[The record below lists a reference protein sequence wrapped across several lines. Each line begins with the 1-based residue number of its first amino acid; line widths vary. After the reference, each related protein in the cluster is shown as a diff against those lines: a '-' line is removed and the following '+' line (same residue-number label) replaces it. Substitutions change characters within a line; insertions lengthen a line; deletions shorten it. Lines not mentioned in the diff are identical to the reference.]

1 MDPSYVLPD
10 NVAII
15 TLQVRISHPEV
26 EQKISL
32 VMNSRATPYINDRIF
47 SIMNIVDLSSKK
59 KKRNIVDPVS

>member
-26 EQKISL
+26 EPKISP

-47 SIMNIVDLSSKK
+47 SIMNIVD
-59 KKRNIVDPVS
+59 PVS